1 MGLYRYTATDTAA
14 RTIRGSLEAVSEQMA
29 AVELRRGGYYPI
41 HIELQSAGQRT
52 VSMDDLFQL
61 RRRPSRQEVVRFTQ
75 QLHSLLGAGLELDR
89 SLSVL
94 AELTENR
101 QMKAI
106 TRNVLAEIQGG
117 SSFADSLAKH
127 PLVFNRLYV
136 QMVKAGEAAGVVEL
150 VMGRLAGFLEN
161 AQAIRDEVTSALMYP
176 ALVLLAGVGAVI
188 VLLNVVLPR
197 FASMFVESGEL
208 LPLPTQVLLAVSAM
222 TTQYWVVM
230 ASGLVLT
237 LIGTHVYLQTA
248 TGRYGW
254 DKLKL
259 RLPVVGQLLLE
270 LEVARFARML
280 GTLLQSGV
288 PILVALGIV
297 GDTVTNTAIARSLP
311 SVREGVKRGEG
322 VAGPLKSSGVFP
334 TLAIQMAL
342 VGEEAGRLEE
352 MLLKVADVYDMH
364 VQTSVKR
371 LLSLV
376 EPALI
381 LVLGVVVGFIV
392 VSMLLAV
399 FSLSDLAQ

>member
-1 MGLYRYTATDTAA
+1 M
-14 RTIRGSLEAVSEQMA
+14 
-29 AVELRRGGYYPI
+29 
-41 HIELQSAGQRT
+41 
-52 VSMDDLFQL
+52 
-61 RRRPSRQEVVRFTQ
+61 
-75 QLHSLLGAGLELDR
+75 ELDR

-94 AELTENR
+94 AELTESR
-101 QMKAI
+101 QMKVV
-106 TRNVLAEIQGG
+106 TRNVLAEIQAGR
-117 SSFADSLAKH
+117 SLADSLARH
-127 PLVFNRLYV
+127 PDVFNRLYV
-136 QMVKAGEAAGVVEL
+136 QMVKAGEAAGMMEL
-150 VMGRLAGFLEN
+150 VMGRLAGFLES

-176 ALVLLAGVGAVI
+176 ALVLVAGVGAVI

-197 FASMFVESGEL
+197 FASMFAESGEL
-208 LPLPTQVLLAVSAM
+208 LPPPTQLLLAVSAL
-222 TTQYWVVM
+222 TTEYWAVLAGGLVVM
-230 ASGLVLT
+230 LLAAHG
-237 LIGTHVYLQTA
+237 YLQTDS
-248 TGRYGW
+248 GRYGW
-254 DKLKL
+254 DRVKL

-288 PILVALGIV
+288 PILLALGIV
-297 GDTVTNTAIARSLP
+297 GDTVTNAAIGRSLP
-311 SVREGVKRGEG
+311 AVREGVKRGEG
-322 VAGPLKSSGVFP
+322 VAGPLKASGVFP

-352 MLLKVADVYDMH
+352 MLLKVADVYDVH
-364 VQTSVKR
+364 VKTSVKR